1 MDLIA
6 TATAIEETRH
16 LVAEDQADAWEITS
30 PADAAWALDKVL
42 TARARRD
49 RIKENF
55 AAALAE
61 AEREVADA
69 EAAFVPRLEAWA
81 LANPPERG
89 KTIRLPTGALR
100 WRTVPG
106 GPRVVD
112 AAAALAWAER
122 HLPSAVRVEKSVLAT
137 PLKEFALTVGELPD
151 GVEAEPA
158 REVFSVRDV

>member
-16 LVAEDQADAWEITS
+16 LVAEDQAEAWEI
-30 PADAAWALDKVL
+30 ADAGAAAWALDKVL

-61 AEREVADA
+61 AERDLAET
-69 EAAFVPRLEAWA
+69 EAALLPRLEAWA

-122 HLPSAVRVEKSVLAT
+122 HLPSAVVVERRVLAT

-151 GVEAEPA
+151 GVEVEPA
-158 REVFSVRDV
+158 RDVFSVRDV